1 MNLLNHED
9 KERMEMILKYIEAGD
24 LQQWNFP
31 NIKAFNIGLREW
43 RSNLNC
49 ITNPLMYQQVSSIH
63 FHTEGK
69 GLVPVTTLSALVYS
83 FFCCWQCG
91 YIITMFL
98 FCYEQ
103 LIGMCSEDLIIK
115 GNTYLSNRQTEA
127 SKLLNKVFRVKLGR
141 GFYGECLVWQ
151 CFPITFSDFCS

>member
-1 MNLLNHED
+1 MYDVRQIDSVNLLNHED
-9 KERMEMILKYIEAGD
+9 KERVEMILKYIEAGD

-63 FHTEGK
+63 FPTEGK
-69 GLVPVTTLSALVYS
+69 GLVPVTTALVYS
-83 FFCCWQCG
+83 FLWLLAL
-91 YIITMFL
+91 YMFL
-98 FCYEQ
+98 FCFEQ
-103 LIGMCSEDLIIK
+103 LTEMCSEDLIIK

-141 GFYGECLVWQ
+141 GFYGECLV
-151 CFPITFSDFCS
+151 